1 MFIKSRH
8 EGRKKANWLWEKTVT
23 THIAVTDEM
32 RPPGK
37 SHAAILSPG
46 VVVFG
51 GDYIMGA
58 EPQDETI
65 VFINDAPEARTM

>member
-1 MFIKSRH
+1 
-8 EGRKKANWLWEKTVT
+8 
-23 THIAVTDEM
+23 M

-51 GDYIMGA
+51 GDYIMGV
-58 EPQDETI
+58 EPQDDTT
-65 VFINDAPEARTM
+65 VFINDAPEAHAM